1 VHEDGSALE
10 SVDIA
15 CGRLKDVDCVVILT
29 AHPDIDYQQ
38 VVRDAPLV
46 VDTRNALH
54 GCDAPHVIRL

>member
-1 VHEDGSALE
+1 
-10 SVDIA
+10 
-15 CGRLKDVDCVVILT
+15 VVILT
-29 AHPDIDYQQ
+29 AHPDIDYAQ